1 MKELLWKNI
10 LAVRERSPL
19 VHSITNYV
27 VMNTTA
33 NALLSVGASPI
44 MAHSHPEMDDL
55 VSISGALVINIGT
68 LDEYWVKSM
77 HLAIARANQLKKPW
91 VLDPVGAGASAY
103 RNEVL
108 ESLIQLRPAVIRG
121 NASEIMALAKKHATT
136 RGVDSTNQSVEAI
149 EAAHILNSRFGSTVC
164 ISGATDII
172 IDQKQTI
179 RISNGHAMMT
189 RVTGLGCTATALT
202 GAFVAVQPLLAEAT
216 ASAMALLGVAGEL
229 AAERSNGPGS
239 LQVNILDVLHT
250 LSQEAFSARVKVDVQ

>member
-44 MAHSHPEMDDL
+44 MAHAYPEMDDL

-77 HLAIARANQLKKPW
+77 HLAIARANQLNKPW

-103 RNEVL
+103 RNE
-108 ESLIQLRPAVIRG
+108 
-121 NASEIMALAKKHATT
+121 
-136 RGVDSTNQSVEAI
+136 
-149 EAAHILNSRFGSTVC
+149 
-164 ISGATDII
+164 
-172 IDQKQTI
+172 
-179 RISNGHAMMT
+179 
-189 RVTGLGCTATALT
+189 
-202 GAFVAVQPLLAEAT
+202 
-216 ASAMALLGVAGEL
+216 
-229 AAERSNGPGS
+229 
-239 LQVNILDVLHT
+239 
-250 LSQEAFSARVKVDVQ
+250 